1 MIRYARASI
10 PLLMA
15 LLTQA
20 ASVSIA
26 RAQDDVLR
34 LMAEP
39 VGYTDVLDAFDG
51 DDPFDVNVTL
61 GFERNANSGTIQR
74 EVVDFDAEDGRGTR
88 HFVDVAEHD
97 HVQNVLELG
106 LAVGLFR
113 DLMVF
118 AHLPVVLAE
127 ERELTPAGTSRCP
140 AGSAEPAC
148 TALQTPFP
156 DGTAGPLFRLD
167 PALVSGKRSG
177 VPRVGL
183 GIAWGVTNQYRNPA
197 FATWVLRAEW
207 EVDTGD
213 VRNPCVSNG
222 EGCEPGV
229 SPGVDALRFESRWSY
244 RFRYV
249 EPVFGLGHTF
259 QWISTGDALYRP
271 AGALEGMQEDGPPGV
286 THLQLGAAIIPW
298 EDRGRHQ
305 RLSVE
310 MMGSAE
316 RIGAGRDISPLFDA
330 LGASDNAHLTASHVS
345 DFANPAASQPLAF
358 TGITR
363 VEAFTRMRMR
373 ASLVVQAARYV
384 RFTLGLG
391 LGHELGHLITGEP
404 ACNTSVSVSPGD
416 PRAGDC
422 IRGIANPAHRPAID
436 APGQRFRADGHT
448 LFDLFASAAG
458 QF

>member
-1 MIRYARASI
+1 MSRNARAFV

-15 LLTQA
+15 LLGHAGA
-20 ASVSIA
+20 APEV
-26 RAQDDVLR
+26 RAQDEGLR

-39 VGYTDVLDAFDG
+39 IGYTDVLDAFDDG
-51 DDPFDVNVTL
+51 DPLDVNVTL
-61 GFERNANSGTIQR
+61 GFERTARSGTIQR
-74 EVVDFDAEDGRGTR
+74 EVVDFDAGDGRSTR

-106 LAVGLFR
+106 LAVGVFR

-118 AHLPVVLAE
+118 ARLPVVLAE
-127 ERELTPAGTSRCP
+127 ERELTPAGTARCP
-140 AGSAEPAC
+140 AGSTEPAC
-148 TALQTPFP
+148 TALLTPFP
-156 DGTAGPLFRLD
+156 DGSSQPLFRLD
-167 PALVSGKRSG
+167 PGLASGKRSG

-183 GIAWGVTNQYRNPA
+183 GLAWGVTNQYRNPA

-213 VRNPCVSNG
+213 VRSPCVSG
-222 EGCEPGV
+222 GQSCEPGV
-229 SPGVDALRFESRWSY
+229 SPGVDALRLESRWSY
-244 RFRYV
+244 RFRYI
-249 EPVFGLGHTF
+249 EPLFGLGHTF

-271 AGALEGMQEDGPPGV
+271 AGQLDAMPDDGPPG
-286 THLQLGAAIIPW
+286 TTRMQLGAAVIPW

-310 MMGSAE
+310 LLGSAE
-316 RIGAGRDISPLFDA
+316 RIGQGRDISPLFDA
-330 LGASDNAHLTASHVS
+330 LGASDNAHLTAPHVS
-345 DFANPAASQPLAF
+345 DFADPTSAEPVAF

-363 VEAFTRMRMR
+363 VEAYTRVRLR
-373 ASLVVQAARYV
+373 TSLVVQAARYV

-391 LGHELGHLITGEP
+391 LGHELSHLITGEP
-404 ACNTSVSVSPGD
+404 ACNTAVSVAPGD

-422 IRGIANPAHRPAID
+422 SRGIANPAHRPAID
-436 APGQRFRADGHT
+436 SPGRRFRADGHT
-448 LFDLFASAAG
+448 VFDLFASAAG